1 MNSIGGGSRLG
12 PLFRPL
18 LAQRT
23 EGGSSLGPVVST
35 SLRGCKVHAG
45 GVLPLFL
52 IDVFGAGVRSAVGSD
67 LTWRRAYKPGRVAP
81 HCLPDSGGA
90 DCSCR
95 QAASTPLL
103 GCGSA
108 REALRHRRV
117 LRCTHR
123 SAVHNPRAASP
134 RRSLLRG
141 GGRGMLRCTHPRGGG
156 GVSAGMTAGCS
167 AALTQRPGG
176 LAKSRGRV
184 GPGGAAGIRWS
195 GGGCPRCP
203 SRPFCEHFSR
213 FSSIS
218 IASPTRHA
226 QRLSVQALMGP
237 CAVGSH
243 AGGVPGRWIQ
253 ERPSS
258 PQESSLRA
266 HFETSEHAAGGGAI
280 QVCMALMAQLV
291 QTR

>member
-1 MNSIGGGSRLG
+1 MNIIGGGSRLG

-117 LRCTHR
+117 LRCTQR

-195 GGGCPRCP
+195 GGGCPP
-203 SRPFCEHFSR
+203 L
-213 FSSIS
+213 
-218 IASPTRHA
+218 A
-226 QRLSVQALMGP
+226 QRLSVQARMRL

-266 HFETSEHAAGGGAI
+266 HSETVWTCCGWRRDSGLLGFNGA
-280 QVCMALMAQLV
+280 VCFRDCNE
-291 QTR
+291 TISNPERGS